1 MTPDREPPA
10 LRSTP
15 NRMRTAVR
23 RDAAWPPAERP
34 SSCPQCSRQS
44 RALAGGLTAEPS
56 WLPNAAGAAHHNTVW
71 RTSSV
76 VLPRMSIARWSPCPR
91 PPSTRPPSGACPAST
106 CPGPR
111 VRCPMPGVQC
121 PVSSARVDVGC
132 PVSGAASGIR
142 ACSVCVHSVR
152 AGEFL
157 ECEGAV
163 GSHASGPAGVGV
175 SPTMSATGSSGAQ
188 RDLNLGPAQSGIIKT

>member
-1 MTPDREPPA
+1 MTLDREPPA

-111 VRCPMPGVQC
+111 VRCPMPGVRC
-121 PVSSARVDVGC
+121 PVSSARC
-132 PVSGAASGIR
+132 PVPVSTSGVRCPVQRPA
-142 ACSVCVHSVR
+142 SVR
-152 AGEFL
+152 
-157 ECEGAV
+157 V
-163 GSHASGPAGVGV
+163 ASVSTLSAPVSSWSVRVRWAATPRDRPA
-175 SPTMSATGSSGAQ
+175 SACHPPCPRPVRRVPNGT
-188 RDLNLGPAQSGIIKT
+188 